1 MWALS
6 GAGLTDG
13 LPGVQRR
20 GGYKVKLGLVSLGC
34 PKNLV
39 DSEVMLGIIE
49 KYHIEITNDPADAE
63 IIIVNT
69 CGFIE
74 SAKQESIET
83 ILSMAS
89 YKTDGSCKYLIVT
102 GCLAQRY
109 ARDLFA
115 DMPEVDAIVGTN
127 VYKDIALVLELVM
140 EGQRVLHLKENDMS
154 VPERD
159 SEASMKIIKAD
170 GAASGSAKGAGK
182 KCAEEVFNADPRK
195 LTTAPYM
202 AYLKIAEGCDNFC
215 SFCAIPL
222 IRGRYVSKP
231 YEQVMAEAR
240 DLVSRGVKELVV
252 IAQDTTRYG
261 QDRYG
266 KLRLAELLRDLND
279 LEGLKWIRVLYSYP
293 NTFTDELIEAYATL
307 PKVCHYVDLPLQH
320 ASDRLLHAMRRRDR
334 LEDTKALLK
343 KLRQRIPDIVIRTTF
358 IVGFPGET
366 EEDFAVLKEFVE
378 EQKFE
383 NAGVFQYSQEENTA
397 AAAMP
402 DQIPEEVKQAR
413 YDELMAVQA
422 GISEE
427 IHKSLEDRELEVV
440 IEGFDEEEPSLAFA
454 RSYREAPD
462 IDGNIFVEDADGLNP
477 GDFIKVKVD
486 QGFAYEVV
494 ANRI

>member
-1 MWALS
+1 M
-6 GAGLTDG
+6 
-13 LPGVQRR
+13 
-20 GGYKVKLGLVSLGC
+20 KLGLISLGC

-49 KYHIEITNDPADAE
+49 KYHIEITNDPEAAE

-74 SAKQESIET
+74 SAKQESIDT
-83 ILSMAS
+83 ILSMSA
-89 YKTDGSCKYLIVT
+89 YKTEGCCRYLIVT

-109 ARDLFA
+109 AQELFQ

-127 VYKDIALVLELVM
+127 VYKDIAQVIERVM
-140 EGQRVLHLKENDMS
+140 QGQRVLHLSETDFEKINLEGLQGKERNL
-154 VPERD
+154 P
-159 SEASMKIIKAD
+159 
-170 GAASGSAKGAGK
+170 
-182 KCAEEVFNADPRK
+182 DPRK
-195 LTTAPYM
+195 LTTPPYM

-222 IRGRYVSKP
+222 IRGRYTSKP

-240 DLVSRGVKELVV
+240 ELVERGVKELIV

-261 QDRYG
+261 QDLYG
-266 KLRLAELLRDLND
+266 KLRLAELLHDLNA
-279 LEGLKWIRVLYSYP
+279 LPGLKWIRVLYSYP

-320 ASDRLLHAMRRRDR
+320 ASDRLLHAMRRRDK
-334 LEDTKALLK
+334 LSETKKLLK
-343 KLRQRIPDIVIRTTF
+343 KLRERIPDIVIRTTF

-366 EEDFAVLKEFVE
+366 EEDFAILKEFVT

-383 NAGVFQYSQEENTA
+383 NAGVFQYSQEENTVA
-397 AAAMP
+397 ATLP
-402 DQIPEEVKQAR
+402 EQIPEETKQER
-413 YDELMAVQA
+413 YDELMAIQA
-422 GISEE
+422 GVSEDV
-427 IHKSLEDRELEVV
+427 HRSMEDRELEVV
-440 IEGFDEEEPSLAFA
+440 VEGYESEEENLVAA

-462 IDGNIFVEDADGLNP
+462 IDGSIFVENAPGLNP
-477 GDFIKVKVD
+477 GDFIRVRIE

-494 ANRI
+494 ATRV

>member
-1 MWALS
+1 M
-6 GAGLTDG
+6 
-13 LPGVQRR
+13 
-20 GGYKVKLGLVSLGC
+20 KLGLISLGC

-49 KYHIEITNDPADAE
+49 KYNIEITNDPEAAE

-83 ILSMAS
+83 ILSMSA
-89 YKTDGSCKYLIVT
+89 YKTDGCCRYLIVT

-109 ARDLFA
+109 AQELFQ
-115 DMPEVDAIVGTN
+115 DMPEVGAIVGTD
-127 VYKDIALVLELVM
+127 VYKDIDRVIERVM
-140 EGQRVLHLKENDMS
+140 QGQRVLHIKEDDLLPLIKRTIIHDAVVS
-154 VPERD
+154 KD
-159 SEASMKIIKAD
+159 SLLNEDCVA
-170 GAASGSAKGAGK
+170 
-182 KCAEEVFNADPRK
+182 ADPRK
-195 LTTAPYM
+195 LTTPPYL

-222 IRGRYVSKP
+222 IRGRYKSKP
-231 YEQVMAEAR
+231 YEQVMAEAK
-240 DLVSRGVKELVV
+240 DLADRGVKELVV

-261 QDRYG
+261 QDLYG
-266 KLRLAELLRDLND
+266 KLRLAELLRDLNG
-279 LEGLKWIRVLYSYP
+279 LPGLKWIRVLYSYP

-320 ASDRLLHAMRRRDR
+320 ASDRLLHAMRRRDKIN
-334 LEDTKALLK
+334 ETKALLK
-343 KLRQRIPDIVIRTTF
+343 KLRERIPDIVIRTTF

-366 EEDFAVLKEFVE
+366 DEDFAILKDFVK

-397 AAAMP
+397 AASMP
-402 DQIPEEVKQAR
+402 DQVPEDTKQDR
-413 YDELMAVQA
+413 YDELMAIQA
-422 GISEE
+422 GISED
-427 IHKSLEDRELEVV
+427 IHRAMEDMLLEVV
-440 IEGFDEEEPSLAFA
+440 VEGYEEEEDNLAVA

-462 IDGNIFVEDADGLNP
+462 IDGSIFVENAPGLKP
-477 GDFIKVKVD
+477 GDFIKVRIE

-494 ANRI
+494 ATRLKSVN

>member
-1 MWALS
+1 M
-6 GAGLTDG
+6 
-13 LPGVQRR
+13 
-20 GGYKVKLGLVSLGC
+20 KLGLISLGC

-49 KYHIEITNDPADAE
+49 KYHIEITNDPEAAE

-74 SAKQESIET
+74 SAKQESIDT
-83 ILSMAS
+83 ILSMAA
-89 YKTDGSCKYLIVT
+89 YKTEGCCRYLIVT

-109 ARDLFA
+109 AQELFQ

-127 VYKDIALVLELVM
+127 VYKDIAQVIERVM
-140 EGQRVLHLKENDMS
+140 QGQRVLHLSETDFEKINLEGLQGKERNL
-154 VPERD
+154 P
-159 SEASMKIIKAD
+159 
-170 GAASGSAKGAGK
+170 
-182 KCAEEVFNADPRK
+182 DPRK
-195 LTTAPYM
+195 LTTPPYM

-222 IRGRYVSKP
+222 IRGRYTSKP

-240 DLVSRGVKELVV
+240 ELVERGVKELIV

-261 QDRYG
+261 QDLYG
-266 KLRLAELLRDLND
+266 KLRLAELLHDLNA
-279 LEGLKWIRVLYSYP
+279 LPGLKWIRVLYSYP

-320 ASDRLLHAMRRRDR
+320 ASDRLLHAMRRRDK
-334 LEDTKALLK
+334 LSETEKLLK
-343 KLRQRIPDIVIRTTF
+343 KLRERIPDIVIRTTF

-366 EEDFAVLKEFVE
+366 EEDFAILKEFVT

-383 NAGVFQYSQEENTA
+383 NAGVFQYSQEENTVA
-397 AAAMP
+397 ATLP
-402 DQIPEEVKQAR
+402 EQIPKETKQER
-413 YDELMAVQA
+413 YDELMAIQA
-422 GISEE
+422 GISEDV
-427 IHKSLEDRELEVV
+427 HRSMEDRELEVV
-440 IEGFDEEEPSLAFA
+440 VEGYESEEENLVAA

-462 IDGNIFVEDADGLNP
+462 IDGSIFVENAPGLNP
-477 GDFIKVKVD
+477 GDFIRVRIE

-494 ANRI
+494 ATRV

>member
-1 MWALS
+1 M
-6 GAGLTDG
+6 
-13 LPGVQRR
+13 
-20 GGYKVKLGLVSLGC
+20 KLGLISLGC

-49 KYHIEITNDPADAE
+49 KYHIEITNDPEAAE

-74 SAKQESIET
+74 SAKQESIDT
-83 ILSMAS
+83 ILSMAA
-89 YKTDGSCKYLIVT
+89 YKTEGCCRYLIVT

-109 ARDLFA
+109 AQELFQ

-127 VYKDIALVLELVM
+127 VYKDIAQVIERVM
-140 EGQRVLHLKENDMS
+140 QGQRVLHLSETDFEKINFEGLQGKERNL
-154 VPERD
+154 P
-159 SEASMKIIKAD
+159 
-170 GAASGSAKGAGK
+170 
-182 KCAEEVFNADPRK
+182 DPRK
-195 LTTAPYM
+195 LTTPPYM

-222 IRGRYVSKP
+222 IRGRYTSKP

-240 DLVSRGVKELVV
+240 ELVERGVKELIV

-261 QDRYG
+261 QDLYG
-266 KLRLAELLRDLND
+266 KLRLAELLHDLNA
-279 LEGLKWIRVLYSYP
+279 LPGLKWIRVLYSYP

-320 ASDRLLHAMRRRDR
+320 ASDRLLHAMRRRDK
-334 LEDTKALLK
+334 LSETEKLLK
-343 KLRQRIPDIVIRTTF
+343 KLRERIPDIVIRTTF

-366 EEDFAVLKEFVE
+366 EEDFAILKEFVT

-383 NAGVFQYSQEENTA
+383 NAGVFQYSQEENTVA
-397 AAAMP
+397 ATLP
-402 DQIPEEVKQAR
+402 EQIPEETKQER
-413 YDELMAVQA
+413 YDELMAIQA
-422 GISEE
+422 GISEDV
-427 IHKSLEDRELEVV
+427 HRSMEDRELEVV
-440 IEGFDEEEPSLAFA
+440 VEGYESEEENLVAA

-462 IDGNIFVEDADGLNP
+462 IDGSIFVENAPGLNP
-477 GDFIKVKVD
+477 GDFIRVRIE

-494 ANRI
+494 ATRV

>member
-1 MWALS
+1 M
-6 GAGLTDG
+6 
-13 LPGVQRR
+13 
-20 GGYKVKLGLVSLGC
+20 KLGLISLGC

-49 KYHIEITNDPADAE
+49 KYNIEITNDPEAAE
-63 IIIVNT
+63 VIIVNT

-83 ILSMAS
+83 ILSMAA
-89 YKTDGSCKYLIVT
+89 YKTEGCCRYLIVT

-109 ARDLFA
+109 AQDLFR
-115 DMPEVDAIVGTN
+115 DMPEIDALVGTN
-127 VYKDIALVLELVM
+127 VFKDIGRVIDRVM
-140 EGQRVLHLKENDMS
+140 QGERVLHLKDS
-154 VPERD
+154 DLLPLPETKHTPAV
-159 SEASMKIIKAD
+159 SSLQSD
-170 GAASGSAKGAGK
+170 GTKEK
-182 KCAEEVFNADPRK
+182 EVQADPRK
-195 LTTAPYM
+195 LTTPPYL

-222 IRGRYVSKP
+222 IRGRYTSKP
-231 YEQVMAEAR
+231 YEQVIAEAK
-240 DLVSRGVKELVV
+240 DLAARGVKELVV

-261 QDRYG
+261 QDLYG

-279 LEGLKWIRVLYSYP
+279 IPGFKWIRVLYSYP

-320 ASDRLLHAMRRRDR
+320 ASDRLLRAMRRRDR
-334 LEDTKALLK
+334 LKDTKALLK
-343 KLRQRIPDIVIRTTF
+343 KLRERIPDIVIRTTF

-366 EEDFAVLKEFVE
+366 EEDFAVLKEFMA

-383 NAGVFQYSQEENTA
+383 NAGVFQYSREENTA

-402 DQIPEEVKQAR
+402 DQVPDEIKQDR
-413 YDELMAVQA
+413 YDELMAIQA

-427 IHKSLEDRELEVV
+427 SHRALEDRELEVV
-440 IEGFDEEEPSLAFA
+440 VEGYEEEEEHLAVA

-462 IDGNIFVEDADGLNP
+462 IDGSIFVENAPGLKP
-477 GDFIKVKVD
+477 GDYIRVRIE

-494 ANRI
+494 ASRL

>member
-1 MWALS
+1 M
-6 GAGLTDG
+6 
-13 LPGVQRR
+13 
-20 GGYKVKLGLVSLGC
+20 KLGLISLGC

-49 KYHIEITNDPADAE
+49 KYNIEITNDPEAAE

-83 ILSMAS
+83 ILSMAA
-89 YKTDGSCKYLIVT
+89 YKTEGCCRYLIVT

-109 ARDLFA
+109 AQELFQ
-115 DMPEVDAIVGTN
+115 DMPEVDAVVGTN
-127 VYKDIALVLELVM
+127 VYKDIARVM
-140 EGQRVLHLKENDMS
+140 ERVMQGRRVLHLKEDDLPALEKS
-154 VPERD
+154 
-159 SEASMKIIKAD
+159 KQGY
-170 GAASGSAKGAGK
+170 GALASGDRLSKD
-182 KCAEEVFNADPRK
+182 NNPLPDPRK
-195 LTTAPYM
+195 LTTPSYM

-222 IRGRYVSKP
+222 IRGRYTSKP

-240 DLVSRGVKELVV
+240 DLVARGVKELVV

-261 QDRYG
+261 QDLYG

-279 LEGLKWIRVLYSYP
+279 LPDLKWIRVLYSYP

-320 ASDRLLHAMRRRDR
+320 ASDRLLCAMRRRDK
-334 LEDTKALLK
+334 LSETKELLR
-343 KLRQRIPDIVIRTTF
+343 KLRERIPDIVIRTTF

-366 EEDFAVLKEFVE
+366 DEDFAILKDFVSR
-378 EQKFE
+378 QKFE

-397 AAAMP
+397 ASVMP
-402 DQIPEEVKQAR
+402 DQIPEEIKQDR
-413 YDELMAVQA
+413 YDELMAIQA

-427 IHKSLEDRELEVV
+427 IHREMEDRELEVV
-440 IEGFDEEEPSLAFA
+440 VEGYEEEESNLAAA
-454 RSYREAPD
+454 RSYREAPE
-462 IDGNIFVEDADGLNP
+462 IDGSIFVENAPGLKP
-477 GDFIKVKVD
+477 GDFIRVHIE

-494 ANRI
+494 ATLV

>member
-1 MWALS
+1 M
-6 GAGLTDG
+6 
-13 LPGVQRR
+13 
-20 GGYKVKLGLVSLGC
+20 KLGLISLGC

-49 KYHIEITNDPADAE
+49 KYDIEITNDPEAAE
-63 IIIVNT
+63 VIIVNT

-83 ILSMAS
+83 ILSMAA
-89 YKTDGSCKYLIVT
+89 YKTEGCCRHLIVT

-109 ARDLFA
+109 AQDLFR
-115 DMPEVDAIVGTN
+115 DMPEIDALVGTN
-127 VYKDIALVLELVM
+127 VFKDIDRVIDRVM
-140 EGQRVLHLKENDMS
+140 QGERVLHLKNSDLL
-154 VPERD
+154 PLP
-159 SEASMKIIKAD
+159 
-170 GAASGSAKGAGK
+170 GAGQTLKVSSSGSGLPQGK
-182 KCAEEVFNADPRK
+182 EIQADPRK
-195 LTTAPYM
+195 LTTPPYL

-222 IRGRYVSKP
+222 IRGRYTSKP
-231 YEQVMAEAR
+231 YEQVMAEAK
-240 DLVSRGVKELVV
+240 DLADRGVKELVV

-261 QDRYG
+261 QDLYG

-279 LEGLKWIRVLYSYP
+279 IPGLKWIRVLYSYP
-293 NTFTDELIEAYATL
+293 NTFTDELIDAYATL

-320 ASDRLLHAMRRRDR
+320 ASDRLLHAMRRRDK
-334 LEDTKALLK
+334 LEETKKLLK
-343 KLRQRIPDIVIRTTF
+343 KLRKRIPDIVIRTTF

-366 EEDFAVLKEFVE
+366 EEDFAILKEFVV

-383 NAGVFQYSQEENTA
+383 NAGVFRYSREENTA

-402 DQIPEEVKQAR
+402 DQIPEEVKQDR
-413 YDELMAVQA
+413 YDELMAIQA

-427 IHKSLEDRELEVV
+427 THRAMEDRELEVV
-440 IEGFDEEEPSLAFA
+440 VEGYEEGEENLAVA

-462 IDGNIFVEDADGLNP
+462 IDGSIFVENAAGLKP
-477 GDFIKVKVD
+477 GDFIRVRIE

-494 ANRI
+494 ASRL